1 MLEHDPSEISEA
13 ELDAIEAAIARS
25 CQPET
30 VSVSAVRYNYE
41 GIAEADA
48 IEIHKIVRRIRT
60 RERNLVTD
68 MLATGADLIAVKS
81 KLRHGQFKDWLK
93 AEFDLAE
100 RSAQVYMRAAQVFN
114 TMPDVAHVLGPASI
128 RRLSAKS
135 TPDHV
140 RESVIRDVRSGKA
153 PSAKDIDDQIKAT
166 KGLGI
171 RKRAIASDTS
181 QTPTKS
187 LDAAVATMPAVDR
200 DKHREVAAKAARK
213 LSLLLGS
220 KFTSVAVLLKN
231 VDPAALDVVKEEFLK
246 IAEQSSSTR
255 TSTSTTTVATRIEH
269 QPNKATA
276 T

>member
-1 MLEHDPSEISEA
+1 MIRLAGHD
-13 ELDAIEAAIARS
+13 R
-25 CQPET
+25 Q
-30 VSVSAVRYNYE
+30 
-41 GIAEADA
+41 
-48 IEIHKIVRRIRT
+48 
-60 RERNLVTD
+60 RNLVAD

-93 AEFDLAE
+93 AEFDMTD
-100 RSAQVYMRAAQVFN
+100 RTAQTYMRAAQVFSA
-114 TMPDVAHVLGPASI
+114 MPDVAHAIGPTSI
-128 RRLSAKS
+128 RKLSAKS

-153 PSAKDIDDQIKAT
+153 PSASGIDDRIMAA

-171 RKRAIASDTS
+171 RKRGVASDTS

-187 LDAAVATMPAVDR
+187 LDAPVANIPAVDR

-246 IAEQSSSTR
+246 IAERSSG
-255 TSTSTTTVATRIEH
+255 TSTTTVATTIDH
-269 QPNKATA
+269 PPTNAVA
-276 T
+276 A